1 MRGLVF
7 RLPLLATLAGGCA
20 AALAAAPLLYE
31 TGPAQDSAFV
41 RFVNGTGQKLD
52 VVAGKARLALT
63 TDKPVSDFQ
72 SVKPNIDIKGDF
84 EGAGVRSPI
93 AVKTA
98 PGAFATVVALV
109 PAGQKAVTTT
119 VLSETPDDFNALK
132 ASIAFYNVDAACK
145 GAAVQVAGR
154 NVALFTGVAQGSS
167 QRRAINPVQVG
178 VQLMCDGKPR
188 GNAIDLGTLQ
198 AGQRYSLVL
207 VPSAATGSRLIFATD
222 DVAR

>member
-1 MRGLVF
+1 MRGQIF
-7 RLPLLATLAGGCA
+7 RLPLLLALTGGCA

-52 VVAGKARLALT
+52 VVAGKSRLALA

-84 EGAGVRSPI
+84 EGTGVRSPI

-98 PGAFATVVALV
+98 PGAFATVVASV
-109 PAGQKAVTTT
+109 PAGQKAVATTI
-119 VLSETPDDFNALK
+119 LSETPDDFNALK
-132 ASIAFYNVDAACK
+132 ASIAFYNVDAGCK